1 MTEQAFRADL
11 ALARTA
17 AGGPTESQ
25 GKSAT
30 TPEGA
35 VRFTAPSVVF
45 EAGDGRRLE
54 AGGFQSIEAYDVC
67 VANLDPRLERRRHAE
82 SAEDVLRAF
91 PEGLTTAEVA
101 AVMAPPLNAPD
112 RDAAEDSLISA
123 VAGGSAARRA
133 FGNDALWTPVA
144 AAARALAA

>member
-1 MTEQAFRADL
+1 M
-11 ALARTA
+11 
-17 AGGPTESQ
+17 
-25 GKSAT
+25 
-30 TPEGA
+30 
-35 VRFTAPSVVF
+35 RFTAPSVVF

-82 SAEDVLRAF
+82 SAEEVLRAF

-123 VAGGSAARRA
+123 VAGGSAVRRA